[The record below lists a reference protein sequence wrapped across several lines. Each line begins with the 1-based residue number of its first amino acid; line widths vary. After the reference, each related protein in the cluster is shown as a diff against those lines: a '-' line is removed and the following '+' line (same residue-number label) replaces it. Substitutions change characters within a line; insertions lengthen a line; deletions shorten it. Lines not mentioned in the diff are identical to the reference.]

1 MLKKVEVFTDG
12 SCLGNPG
19 QGGYCAIIR
28 YGRHEKTFSG
38 GFYLTTNNRME
49 IMAAIAG
56 LEALTKP
63 CIVML
68 STDSQYV
75 KQGITLWICNW
86 KKRGWKTVDN
96 HKVKNIDLWQRLE
109 KAITQHHMTWKWVKG
124 HIGHIDNER
133 CDEMARTAAGNPT
146 LYDFGYQLQSRSS
159 ALDISMDNDII

>member
-19 QGGYCAIIR
+19 QGGYCAIVR
-28 YGRHEKTFSG
+28 YGRHEKTFSS

-63 CIVML
+63 CIVVL

-75 KQGITLWICNW
+75 RQGITLWIYNW

-96 HKVKNIDLWQRLE
+96 QKVKNIDLWQRLE
-109 KAITQHHMTWKWVKG
+109 KAIIQHHMTWKWVKG

-133 CDEMARTAAGNPT
+133 CDEIAKNAAENPT
-146 LYDFGYQLQSRSS
+146 LYDFGYQLESESS
-159 ALDISMDNDII
+159 ALGVGIDNDVV